1 MRCIARERLLTMH
14 LFFYIRLAEPYLMTF
29 TSPFFAIFTMLDG
42 W

>member
-1 MRCIARERLLTMH
+1 MH

>member
-1 MRCIARERLLTMH
+1 MH
-14 LFFYIRLAEPYLMTF
+14 CKRKTSCDAPLFYIRLAEPYLITF